1 MAGRNPYLH
10 LAVYGGVMTL
20 VVWGVYQGAVSTG
33 YRWQWHRV
41 PQYLFEWDAGT
52 LYRGVLI
59 DGLLVTLEISLLA
72 FLLMLVLG
80 LVTALLDGSASVVGR
95 AIARTYVEVIRNTPL
110 LVQLYVVYFALS
122 PVLGLDRMTAAILTL
137 ALFEGAYA
145 AEIFRA
151 GIQAVPKGQVEAA
164 EALGLARFSIL
175 RLVVLPQA
183 FRLTLPPLTGQTVSL
198 IKDSS
203 IVSVIAVFE
212 LTTEGRNIVSDTF
225 LTFEIW
231 FTVALLYLS
240 LTVTLSFA
248 VTGLERRMQRTVAR

>member
-1 MAGRNPYLH
+1 MAGRNPFVH
-10 LAVYGGVMTL
+10 LAIYAGVMAA
-20 VVWGVYQGAVSTG
+20 VVWGIYQGAVSTG

-41 PQYLFEWDAGT
+41 PQYLYEWDAGV

-59 DGLLVTLEISLLA
+59 DGLIVTLQISALA
-72 FLLMLVLG
+72 FLLMLVFG
-80 LVTALLDGSASVVGR
+80 LATALLQRSGSFVGE

-110 LVQLYVVYFALS
+110 LVQLYIIYFALS

-151 GIQAVPKGQVEAA
+151 GIEAVPRGQVEAA
-164 EALGLARFSIL
+164 QALGLSRYRTL
-175 RLVVLPQA
+175 RHIVLPQA

-212 LTTEGRNIVSDTF
+212 LTTEARNIISDTF

-231 FTVALLYLS
+231 FTVALLYLL

-248 VTGLERRMQRTVAR
+248 VTGLEHRMQRTVAR

>member
-10 LAVYGGVMTL
+10 LAIYTFVM
-20 VVWGVYQGAVSTG
+20 VAIGWAIYAGAASTG

-59 DGLLVTLEISLLA
+59 DGLLVTLQISLAA
-72 FLLMLVLG
+72 FGLMLVFG
-80 LVTALLDGSASVVGR
+80 LATALLQRSGSFVGQ
-95 AIARTYVEVIRNTPL
+95 AIARIYVEVIRNTPL
-110 LVQLYVVYFALS
+110 LVQLYIVYFALS

-145 AEIFRA
+145 AEIFRS
-151 GIQAVPKGQVEAA
+151 GLDAVPRGQIEAA
-164 EALGLARFSIL
+164 QALGLSRYRQL
-175 RLVVLPQA
+175 RHVVLPQA

-203 IVSVIAVFE
+203 IVSVIAVFD
-212 LTTEGRNIVSDTF
+212 LTTEGRNVISDTF

-231 FTVALLYLS
+231 FTVAALYLC

-248 VTGLERRMQRTVAR
+248 VTGLEHRLKRSFA